1 MNKDIEIIQKVKIR
15 GHILRI
21 LELSYPTATFES
33 AVASGL
39 IARGL
44 VSSPDISEYTQYLE
58 DKGLLRVLSSG
69 QRFGIHERLLALTPE
84 GIDLLDGLVTSPGV
98 EV

>member
-33 AVASGL
+33 AVAAGL
-39 IARGL
+39 IERGL

-58 DKGLLRVLSSG
+58 DKGMLRVLRSG
-69 QRFGIHERLLALTPE
+69 ERFGIHERLLALTPD

>member
-1 MNKDIEIIQKVKIR
+1 MNRGIENIQKRKIR
-15 GHILRI
+15 GHVLKI

-33 AVASGL
+33 AVAAGL
-39 IARGL
+39 MERGL

-58 DKGLLRVLSSG
+58 DKGLLRVVNSAE
-69 QRFGIHERLLALTPE
+69 RFGIHERLLALAPD
-84 GIDLLDGLVTSPGV
+84 GVDLLDGLCAAPGV

>member
-1 MNKDIEIIQKVKIR
+1 MNREIEILQKRKVR
-15 GHILRI
+15 GHVLKI

-33 AVASGL
+33 AVAAGL
-39 IARGL
+39 MERGL

-58 DKGLLRVLSSG
+58 DKGLLRVIHSAG
-69 QRFGIHERLLALTPE
+69 RFGIQERLLGLTPD
-84 GIDLLDGLVTSPGV
+84 GIDLLDGLRAAPGV